1 MKLLFQPSFRIF
13 SLYLLCLFCVCMTTE
28 AQDSIV
34 VYSDTTSALID
45 AEPNDS
51 LWNTSAPSGWQDDF
65 FPDNFTGNG
74 IFNLMSGLMGF
85 TGIIAV
91 LFGLLFFLFPL
102 LAIALIIYLIYRLN
116 REKQRNREYASPKI
130 PENDAERKLKHK
142 EHAIRQVCWGV
153 GLILVEWIAD
163 VAEILYIIGIVFIC
177 MAAFNWLSLQI
188 RK

>member
-13 SLYLLCLFCVCMTTE
+13 NLCLLCLFNVCMTTE

-34 VYSDTTSALID
+34 VYSDTTSALTD

-51 LWNTSAPSGWQDDF
+51 LWSTSSPTAWQDDIF
-65 FPDNFTGNG
+65 SDNVVESG
-74 IFNLMSGLMGF
+74 ILDMIPGLLGF

-91 LFGLLFFLFPL
+91 LFGLLFFLFPIL
-102 LAIALIIYLIYRLN
+102 VIALIIYLIYRLN
-116 REKQRNREYASPKI
+116 REKQRNGEYASPKI
-130 PENDAERKLKHK
+130 PENDTERRLRHK

-153 GLILVEWIAD
+153 GVILVEWIAD
-163 VAEILYIIGIVFIC
+163 ITEFLYIIGVVLIC
-177 MAAFNWLSLQI
+177 MAAFNWLNLQI